1 MSDRTLL
8 DLSDEE
14 FNALIEEYIERGSK
28 QTDDLNADI
37 FFDALADFVEASP
50 ETPLKLN
57 GTWDEGELILSP
69 SSSFPPE
76 VKIHNNHIITPNFT
90 FVIQLEQPA

>member
-1 MSDRTLL
+1 MPDVLGL
-8 DLSDEE
+8 
-14 FNALIEEYIERGSK
+14 RG
-28 QTDDLNADI
+28 DI
-37 FFDALADFVEASP
+37 KTS

-69 SSSFPPE
+69 SGSFPPE